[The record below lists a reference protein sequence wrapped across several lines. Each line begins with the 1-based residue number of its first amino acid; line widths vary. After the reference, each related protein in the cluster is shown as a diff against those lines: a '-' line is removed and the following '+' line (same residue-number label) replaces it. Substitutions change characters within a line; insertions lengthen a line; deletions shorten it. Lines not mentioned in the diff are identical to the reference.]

1 MEWKKSRRG
10 LSIEHDMN
18 IINMSFGTTIYSRA
32 LEQAVEAAYDSGLLM
47 VAAAGNGSGAVEYP
61 AAFDEVM
68 AVASVSP
75 EAEISSFSNTGE
87 ELDVAAPGEKVRV
100 SGFFN
105 GSVVTHGTSIAVP
118 HVTGVASLLW
128 EKDLTKS
135 NEFIRQLIY
144 SSAKEIEA
152 VDACGLLDAGYA
164 LEIYDDFAETF
175 ASAGTPGEIDIPEN
189 TDEPDIFDEITEDEA
204 YVEGRWSGS
213 DHKGAVDQGS
223 AGFTT
228 EAVDII
234 KKGAVYPDSQDSGWQ
249 GGGNCPRWHG
259 KWLTKKE
266 NPLNY
271 IAVYEMVTTIALEGG
286 NVSSFNDKDDFCGM
300 TQSTFDAIKEDI
312 QGLVNSSKITD
323 AFSKLNVANTAVN
336 RKYFIWG
343 CALHTITD
351 VFAHSTTKPDG
362 SIIGHGYS
370 GTEPDNTD
378 YYPKRYKV
386 AAKVAE
392 YSMVCLKEDIF
403 GDGEEIVKALNS
415 QYGNA
420 TYKIIK
426 VKKYANENGYTAAIL
441 NQVNIDNPK

>member
-87 ELDVAAPGEKVRV
+87 ELD
-100 SGFFN
+100 
-105 GSVVTHGTSIAVP
+105 
-118 HVTGVASLLW
+118 VASLLW

-228 EAVDII
+228 EAVNII

-249 GGGNCPRWHG
+249 GDGNCPRWHG
-259 KWLTKKE
+259 
-266 NPLNY
+266 
-271 IAVYEMVTTIALEGG
+271 
-286 NVSSFNDKDDFCGM
+286 
-300 TQSTFDAIKEDI
+300 
-312 QGLVNSSKITD
+312 
-323 AFSKLNVANTAVN
+323 
-336 RKYFIWG
+336 
-343 CALHTITD
+343 
-351 VFAHSTTKPDG
+351 
-362 SIIGHGYS
+362 
-370 GTEPDNTD
+370 
-378 YYPKRYKV
+378 
-386 AAKVAE
+386 
-392 YSMVCLKEDIF
+392 
-403 GDGEEIVKALNS
+403 S